1 MAAGIIIL
9 PDRNGDEVVTAEDE
23 RVLLPLPRGQP
34 AVVELHSA
42 AAVTLLVLFLLVAE
56 PRLEAE
62 RRQWTRS

>member
-1 MAAGIIIL
+1 MVAGIIIL
-9 PDRNGDEVVTAEDE
+9 PDWNGDEVVAAKDE

-42 AAVTLLVLFLLVAE
+42 SAVTLLLLFLLVAE

-62 RRQWTRS
+62 RRQWTCS